1 MLVARDKVDGFTES
15 NGTVV
20 PKQVSDLG
28 QFRLGVDGTYLLG
41 SFEPFMSITYEI
53 DFNREDL
60 RLATGTQPAN
70 DDDGA
75 VVGAG
80 IRWFSD
86 SGVTATA
93 QWDTVAGREDFD
105 SNTYSLQ
112 IRADW

>member
-1 MLVARDKVDGFTES
+1 MARDKVDGFTES

-20 PKQVSDLG
+20 PEQVLDLG
-28 QFRLGVDGTYLLG
+28 QIRLGFDGVYQLG
-41 SFEPFMSITYEI
+41 SFEPFMSITYEL
-53 DFNREDL
+53 DYSREDL
-60 RLATGTQPAN
+60 RVAVGTQPSD

-80 IRWFSD
+80 IRWYSD
-86 SGVTATA
+86 NGVTATA
-93 QWDTVAGREDFD
+93 QWDTVAGREDFE